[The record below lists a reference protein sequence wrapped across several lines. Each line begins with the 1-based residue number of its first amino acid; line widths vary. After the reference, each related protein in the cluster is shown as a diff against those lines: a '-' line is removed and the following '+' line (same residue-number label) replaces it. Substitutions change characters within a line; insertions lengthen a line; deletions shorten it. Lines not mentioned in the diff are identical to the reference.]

1 MSSITIHFLVVIETF
16 TCLLLLDDPIAE
28 VVFVAIKTVESVHAE
43 PPHGKAMTIR
53 QVLIVLA
60 DRATH
65 DTIRAER
72 GP

>member
-53 QVLIVLA
+53 
-60 DRATH
+60 
-65 DTIRAER
+65 
-72 GP
+72 